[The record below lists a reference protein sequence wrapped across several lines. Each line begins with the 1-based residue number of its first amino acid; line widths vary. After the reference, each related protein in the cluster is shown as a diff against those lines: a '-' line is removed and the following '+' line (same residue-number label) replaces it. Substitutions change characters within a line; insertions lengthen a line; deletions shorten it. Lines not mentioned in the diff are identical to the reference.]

1 MRHPYYL
8 VSSCLLLAC
17 SGATGPLLR
26 DAASLELRVDVDR
39 PTVAVTDTLTL
50 RLIAA
55 NPHDAPVVLHLP
67 CGHRGL
73 SYQIRDSYGVVF
85 SEPHVELCLHES
97 TRTHTIASG
106 DSLVRVTTWTPRPIT
121 TGLHA
126 LATPPGVYSAVA
138 LLQTESSP
146 PPSPPAAFTIVKP

>member
-8 VSSCLLLAC
+8 VSACLLLAC
-17 SGATGPLLR
+17 SGATGPILR
-26 DAASLELRVDVDR
+26 DAASLELRVDVAK
-39 PTVAVTDTLTL
+39 PIVALNDTLTL

-55 NPHDAPVVLHLP
+55 NPHDAPVVFRLP

-73 SYQIRDSYGVVF
+73 SYQIHDSYGIVF
-85 SEPHVELCLHES
+85 SEPHAELCLHE
-97 TRTHTIASG
+97 TATTHSIASG
-106 DSLVRVTTWTPRPIT
+106 DSLVRETIWTPRPIT

-138 LLQTESSP
+138 LMRAERSP
-146 PPSPPAAFTIVKP
+146 PPSPPATFTIVSP